1 MFKLFVLGAMLS
13 LTSFTP
19 GKPMAG
25 ENLPFCEGVQS
36 IVQRMKTGQE
46 ADLQGMTYDEDGDWY
61 ESNIEIKSW
70 IGHLVVNNR
79 EFSFVTE
86 TDDAMTMDELQTKFD
101 AIRAE
106 LITCMKLDRKKAT
119 KDELKHFAI
128 SSGTIRIDLSMTKS
142 FPEDYCLHL
151 WISKSKR

>member
-19 GKPMAG
+19 GKPVPG

-36 IVQRMKTGQE
+36 IVQKMKTGQE
-46 ADLQGMTYDEDGDWY
+46 ADLQGMGYDDDGDWY
-61 ESNIEIKSW
+61 LTNIDLKGWS
-70 IGHLVVNNR
+70 GHLVVNSR
-79 EFSFVTE
+79 VFSVTE
-86 TDDAMTMDELQTKFD
+86 TDDDMTMDELQTKFAD
-101 AIRAE
+101 IRAE

-119 KDELKHFAI
+119 KDELKIFSI
-128 SSGTIRIDLSMTKS
+128 SSGTIRIALSLIKGVLT
-142 FPEDYCLHL
+142 DYSLQL